1 MRIFLLLVLVSVC
14 ALVNGQKIIHI
25 DTSEN
30 RYVSPKGYRNPEL
43 MFKNFSATTYNGI
56 PYTTDSLK
64 GKTTF
69 VNFWYEG
76 CLPCLAEF
84 DALNDLYDL
93 YKNNPLFQ
101 FLSFT
106 SESKENA
113 LRVADKFKLKY
124 PVICIEKDDIYN
136 MIFGN
141 EWVFISTYQ
150 DMGYIRD
157 GKMVILA
164 PQQKIE
170 MVRPDFLTGANT
182 LIKPSD
188 SLVNEAIAW
197 YQGASFLYGSGRYK
211 RVK

>member
-124 PVICIEKDDIYN
+124 PVICIEKDNIYN
-136 MIFGN
+136 MIFNLGFPTSLIIDKN
-141 EWVFISTYQ
+141 EKIRFIVCGGFSDQ
-150 DMGYIRD
+150 ENAKRRIDSIFINELD
-157 GKMVILA
+157 NIL
-164 PQQKIE
+164 
-170 MVRPDFLTGANT
+170 
-182 LIKPSD
+182 
-188 SLVNEAIAW
+188 NE
-197 YQGASFLYGSGRYK
+197 QTQ
-211 RVK
+211 